1 MEEIAK
7 LLAVLIL
14 PIYEF
19 FVPESRT
26 YWLYILSAYA
36 IGLFAYLRFRH
47 EWSAK
52 AVLDGLRQLFPRRIL
67 THRSAIA
74 DYKMLFINNF
84 TYFFLFPFL
93 VVSSAFIATGMLELL
108 RGLIGVDG
116 LNWTVSW
123 QSRLALTLFWL
134 VAWDAGFFVAH
145 YLQHKVPLLWEFHK
159 VHHSAQVMTPLTVF
173 RMHPVDDILTV
184 SSVGFFTGLVIGLF
198 DFAFGDPVTFYMV
211 NGLNIVWFL
220 FLLAGYHLRHSHIWI
235 MYPKGVRKV
244 ISSPAL
250 HLIHHSDNPKH
261 FDKNFARMFLF
272 WDRLAGTLY
281 LPEQKEE
288 VEFGLGGGEHLE
300 YDSLWKLYFLP
311 FKKVAARYLATA

>member
-1 MEEIAK
+1 MEEVAK

-14 PIYEF
+14 PIYEL

-36 IGLFAYLRFRH
+36 IGLLAYLRIRH
-47 EWSAK
+47 EWSIRAI
-52 AVLDGLRQLFPRRIL
+52 LDGLGELFPKRIL

-74 DYKMLFINNF
+74 DYKLLFVNNF
-84 TYFFLFPFL
+84 SYFFLFPL
-93 VVSSAFIATGMLELL
+93 IVVSSTFIATGMLESM
-108 RGLIGVDG
+108 RGLTGGNG
-116 LNWTVSW
+116 LDWAPSW
-123 QSRLALTLFWL
+123 QSRLALTLFWF

-145 YLQHKVPLLWEFHK
+145 YLQHKVPVLWEFHK

-173 RMHPVDDILTV
+173 RMHPVDDILTG
-184 SSVGFFTGLVIGLF
+184 SMVGLLSGLVIGLF
-198 DFAFGDPVTFYMV
+198 DFAYGDGVTFYMV
-211 NGLNIVWFL
+211 NGLNVVWFA

-235 MYPKGVRKV
+235 MYPKGIRNIV
-244 ISSPAL
+244 SSPAL

-261 FDKNFARMFLF
+261 FDKNFARFFIF

-281 LPEQKEE
+281 IPEQKED
-288 VEFGLGGGEHLE
+288 VAFGLGGEELE

-311 FKKVAARYLATA
+311 FKKIAARYLAAA